1 MTAIDCSPCRHIVGL
16 GLASLAFF
24 DLILILETII
34 RLRAGAV
41 LFSHRCI
48 ALFTTVVVVI
58 VVMMVIVCNW
68 SIVIVMVVP
77 DLIWSA
83 VLFGRFIFRKVFL
96 VNLILILSEILV
108 GVTVVLKIL
117 IARHGGG

>member
-24 DLILILETII
+24 DLILILKTII
-34 RLRAGAV
+34 CLRAGAV
-41 LFSHRCI
+41 VFCHRCI
-48 ALFTTVVVVI
+48 ALITTVVVV
-58 VVMMVIVCNW
+58 VVMVVIVCNW

>member
-1 MTAIDCSPCRHIVGL
+1 M
-16 GLASLAFF
+16 
-24 DLILILETII
+24 
-34 RLRAGAV
+34 
-41 LFSHRCI
+41 
-48 ALFTTVVVVI
+48 VVI
-58 VVMMVIVCNW
+58 VGYW
-68 SIVIVMVVP
+68 SIVIVMVVT

>member
-48 ALFTTVVVVI
+48 ALFTTIVVVV
-58 VVMMVIVCNW
+58 VVMVIVMVV
-68 SIVIVMVVP
+68 IVIVMVVP

>member
-24 DLILILETII
+24 DLILILKTII

-48 ALFTTVVVVI
+48 ALFTTVVVVV
-58 VVMMVIVCNW
+58 VVMVV
-68 SIVIVMVVP
+68 IVIVMVVP